1 MSQKTRDNSIG
12 EEGRE
17 KKEGREDGKRKR
29 ERETVWEK
37 VGEERVGLE
46 GAK

>member
-12 EEGRE
+12 EEGRKK
-17 KKEGREDGKRKR
+17 KKEEKMEREK